1 MKYEAYLMSHG
12 GHVRANNEDNGYL
25 DGRFRE
31 NDKTFSWE
39 WAASAEGNLLAAVFD
54 GMGGEENG
62 ETASRLAAETMA
74 ETAKGSFS
82 AEPEGEARDV
92 PKGQKGPK
100 RRFSRNLEPYVRK
113 AGERILSL
121 AGRAH
126 MGTTYT
132 ALSIENDICF
142 FSNLGDS
149 RGYLYR
155 DGRLAQMTKDHNMVR
170 ELYLNGVIT
179 KEQADRHP
187 DRHTLYQYLGIRDED
202 GMVPEPHTADPVKAR
217 PGDICLLCSDGLTE
231 MLEDSRIAS
240 LLEEGGSA
248 GTLARRLVQKALDAG
263 GRDNVTVAVVVC
275 GQAAE

>member
-1 MKYEAYLMSHG
+1 MSHG

-39 WAASAEGNLLAAVFD
+39 WAASAEENLLAAVFD

-74 ETAKGSFS
+74 ALAGKNVSGQQGHSG
-82 AEPEGEARDV
+82 EGA
-92 PKGQKGPK
+92 GP
-100 RRFSRNLEPYVRK
+100 FSRNLEAYVRL

-132 ALSIENDICF
+132 ALSIENDVCF

-155 DGRLAQMTKDHNMVR
+155 DDRLAQMTKDHNMVR
-170 ELYLNGVIT
+170 ELYLSGVLT

-202 GMVPEPHTADPVKAR
+202 GMIPEPHTADPVKAR
-217 PGDICLLCSDGLTE
+217 PGDVCLLCSDGLTE

-240 LLEEGGSA
+240 LLEEGGNA
-248 GTLARRLVQKALDAG
+248 RTLARRLVQETLDAG